1 MPRPKKVPEV
11 GKLNL
16 PWQITA
22 KHTSGMV
29 FKGYVSEA
37 QFREIQRVIFG
48 QDELP
53 LVPGA

>member
-1 MPRPKKVPEV
+1 MPRPKKPSPGELV
-11 GKLNL
+11 L

-22 KHTSGMV
+22 KHNSGMI

>member
-1 MPRPKKVPEV
+1 MARPKKVPEV

>member
-1 MPRPKKVPEV
+1 MPRPKKQDSPGV
-11 GKLNL
+11 LHL